1 MTRQCAVV
9 SAAICLLAVQA
20 PDVFAQ
26 SAAEEHGRFEIAAG
40 PVWAGRESFGV
51 SSATETSAAG
61 GRFTLFQTSSTLL
74 AVWGVEARVGVR
86 LTRALEAEASSSYSR
101 PTLRTN
107 VSADVE
113 NGDAL
118 AVDDLVRQITLD
130 GSIVLKLERWR
141 FGRGVPFVSAG
152 AGYVRQIHE
161 SNTLVSTGQSY
172 HVGGGAKYLL
182 MARDGRLKGIG
193 IRGDVRA
200 LVRTKGVAFDKRAH
214 VSPAVAA
221 SVFFGF

>member
-1 MTRQCAVV
+1 VTRLCA
-9 SAAICLLAVQA
+9 AAGAVICLLAVQP

-26 SAAEEHGRFEIAAG
+26 SVPQEQGRFEVAAG
-40 PVWAGRESFGV
+40 PVWTGRESFGV
-51 SSATETSAAG
+51 SSATETSASG
-61 GRFTLFQTSSTLL
+61 GRFTLFQTSSALL
-74 AVWGVEARVGVR
+74 GVWGVEARVGVR
-86 LTRALEAEASSSYSR
+86 VTRALEAEASSSYSR
-101 PTLRTN
+101 PTLRTS

-182 MARDGRLKGIG
+182 MARDGRLKGVG

-200 LVRTKGVAFDKRAH
+200 LVRTKGVAFDNRAH
-214 VSPAVAA
+214 LSPVVAA
-221 SVFFGF
+221 SLFFRF